1 MLEPETYFPATHQ
14 LKACQS
20 PDSKPAGA
28 LKLLTRGLCQPPKK
42 DRMKPALRG
51 PAARRTSSFMF
62 ITASGFK
69 AWGLEQSK
77 PLRKLLMFE

>member
-42 DRMKPALRG
+42 DNEARPAG
-51 PAARRTSSFMF
+51 PRSTKNFKLHVHHGFRVQSLGSRAKQTSE
-62 ITASGFK
+62 K
-69 AWGLEQSK
+69 ALDV
-77 PLRKLLMFE
+77 